1 MKLRNLILLLA
12 FSLVNGLNFFTAT
25 VDPPDSPYSQILS
38 GNDVFESLYG
48 TFNSTG
54 LVLLGSA
61 IVLSAGKTASF
72 TNSPRL
78 HFSKYLVIIGLFA
91 LPFLPDPKGIEDG
104 LHKFRNGPLGFI
116 PKPGFGKKEKLLGD
130 TLYYSTSAPPSSYEV
145 PSGIKTSAKPV
156 VYSLAAEEPIS
167 NRNDLNLGHLPG
179 P

>member
-1 MKLRNLILLLA
+1 M
-12 FSLVNGLNFFTAT
+12 
-25 VDPPDSPYSQILS
+25 
-38 GNDVFESLYG
+38 
-48 TFNSTG
+48 
-54 LVLLGSA
+54 
-61 IVLSAGKTASF
+61 
-72 TNSPRL
+72 
-78 HFSKYLVIIGLFA
+78 
-91 LPFLPDPKGIEDG
+91 PFLPDPKGIEDG